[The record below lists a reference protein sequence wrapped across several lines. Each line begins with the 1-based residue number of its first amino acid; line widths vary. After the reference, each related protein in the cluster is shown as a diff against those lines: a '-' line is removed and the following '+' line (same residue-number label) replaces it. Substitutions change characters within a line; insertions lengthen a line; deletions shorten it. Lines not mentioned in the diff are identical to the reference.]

1 MHPPSHGLY
10 LAGIR
15 WLWEV
20 VGAAVQTL
28 GEGFAV
34 CFGKHIYETREYVQV
49 ASEYISLVRVLSVF
63 VVVYQFALF
72 RVYESITSVSITET
86 FCTRF

>member
-34 CFGKHIYETREYVQV
+34 FRKAYETREYVQV